1 MASQRDIKRRIKSI
15 KSTAQITKAMQMV
28 AAARMRQAQR
38 RVEESR
44 PYSEHIRAIVA
55 DVAGTAGADVH
66 PLLAQRDVRNVEL
79 LHITPDR
86 GLAGGLPTNVNR
98 EAQRLVQE
106 TSEPVRVVSVGR
118 KGRAL
123 ARRLRWNMV
132 EEFTD
137 MGDRPGPEDVHP
149 IAQRVLEDYTSGEVD
164 RVYMVYTEFV
174 STMRQNAKRVQ
185 LLPVVPPEA
194 EGDEGTS
201 DGDEG
206 ATGGNGMSG
215 NWDYEPDNPERV
227 LSALLP
233 RYVEFSIYHA
243 LLESSASFQSAQMI
257 AMSAATDAAN
267 DLVKDLSLEA
277 NKARQAEITKEI
289 AEISGAAEAIR
300 GASG

>member
-15 KSTAQITKAMQMV
+15 KSTAQITKALQMV

-44 PYSEHIRAIVA
+44 PYSEHIRDIVA
-55 DVAGTAGADVH
+55 DVAGKSGTDAH
-66 PLLAQRDVRNVEL
+66 PLLAQRDVKNVAL
-79 LHITPDR
+79 VHITPDR

-106 TSEPVRVVSVGR
+106 TSQPVRVIVVGR

-123 ARRLRWNMV
+123 ARRLRWNIA

-137 MGDRPGPEDVHP
+137 IGDRPRAEDAHP
-149 IAQRVLEDYTSGEVD
+149 VARRILEDYESGVVD

-185 LLPVVPPEA
+185 LLPVLPPEQESESA
-194 EGDEGTS
+194 EEG
-201 DGDEG
+201 GL
-206 ATGGNGMSG
+206 SG
-215 NWDYEPDNPERV
+215 PWDYEPDNPEQV

-243 LLESSASFQSAQMI
+243 MLESVASFQSAQMI

-267 DLVKDLSLEA
+267 DLVKELSLEA

-289 AEISGAAEAIR
+289 AEISGAAEAITA
-300 GASG
+300 ASA

>member
-149 IAQRVLEDYTSGEVD
+149 IAQRVLDDYTSGEVD

-185 LLPVVPPEA
+185 LLPVVPPEG
-194 EGDEGTS
+194 EGDEG
-201 DGDEG
+201 DGDDPQVAQVRLEDVRFLELAG
-206 ATGGNGMSG
+206 RVRV
-215 NWDYEPDNPERV
+215 ERPDDG
-227 LSALLP
+227 
-233 RYVEFSIYHA
+233 
-243 LLESSASFQSAQMI
+243 
-257 AMSAATDAAN
+257 SAATEHADVGAVHPPSV
-267 DLVKDLSLEA
+267 L
-277 NKARQAEITKEI
+277 
-289 AEISGAAEAIR
+289 AAERVTFEHRSHVDERHPIAQQFPEGGRR
-300 GASG
+300 GRGPPRPHGGVPGQFLRQ